1 MYRKLKNILGV
12 SLMVLAVL
20 LAQIP
25 MPEAQAEIENGS
37 AVQQDIVQS
46 STVTVTFSMNG
57 GNFYGTYNDYEFKNQ
72 SPVLVLDSKEKIASF
87 PSDKGASY
95 NSYKTDK
102 ETWYT
107 DKECLTVFDKES
119 EITKS
124 VTLYK
129 KWYHITSDGT
139 TLADKGFY
147 ISPDG
152 TVLYKYDG
160 SEINVE
166 IPDTVT
172 TIAAGAFEA
181 LEEVRGITLPPN
193 IERIDDNAFSG
204 AESGEKII
212 YVYDSQT
219 EQSKRFG
226 KTLDDKYEQLVYS
239 EYLDKEKVEEMVGI
253 NYSGTEEQKAEDTSE
268 NTNANEN
275 TNSVKTKDT
284 TANTDSSKTG
294 DTTANTDSSKTG
306 DTTANTDSSKTK
318 DTTANTDSSKT
329 GDAVTNTSST
339 KTEKSEEKAEDAS
352 SKKEETSNNNNDTT
366 KNEETS
372 NNKSTDTSKNENQE
386 NANDNTKNTSNK
398 EETSEQEESPR
409 KEETSKDQEP
419 SNNKTTDKGKTDN
432 KTTDDKTSDKETANK
447 ETANKETANKQE
459 TTTNGDSA
467 KEDSSSNEIESS
479 NKEASSSNTNP
490 TSSEEGSSTNSSSNE
505 EESSQPP
512 TSSEESPSTKPSEKP
527 ETPSSPGVIEIDPD
541 KKYTVTFKTGI
552 PDVSGE
558 KREVFNG
565 RTISEMVSVDGKQP
579 TLLKKDE
586 FALLKD
592 DGSKETTYTFEGWY
606 KDAEYTVLWDFAN
619 DTVESDITIYA
630 KWNAQAKAYY
640 SVTFKAEGAKNIP
653 DPIKVYEGDK
663 LKKPSK
669 NPKIANKEFKGWYT
683 GEAESDKKF
692 SGWNKPIKENITL
705 YARWEENGYSVTFDM
720 NGGGF
725 TGNYNGG
732 AYNNAS
738 NIKTKVAL
746 GKGIDSAAYPE
757 SVTSANMKYNNYNTD
772 SNWYTDKEC
781 LAPYSKK
788 NSNGSDKVL
797 EKDITLYKKWYY
809 TNSGFTMN
817 PNGAVLYKYNG
828 SSENVVIPSTITTI
842 GENAFSNLN
851 GIASITLP
859 EKIADV
865 RSNAFS
871 GLEKVSKDIT
881 ITAPANAENAQK
893 KAQELAKQY
902 KHLVYKSPDK
912 NASSNKNE
920 KSSNETVSVVDAGT
934 IKLGA
939 SGVGNNNSSNN
950 QEKTTD
956 KNNNTSKITV
966 GINDNGKSIL
976 GSTAQQISNAVTLA
990 NAQAQANAAKAAVI
1004 IDPNTGA
1011 AVNTT
1016 GMEEGNH
1023 TSANTASPSQT
1034 SGAASGVAQTT
1045 GGTKNASSASSNNKT
1060 GTASNAA
1067 ASQTTVRNSA
1077 AAASAPRSNEH
1088 IKDATPKTGDPIQY
1102 RMLLVCCL
1110 FSIGV
1115 LLLLTGN
1122 GNKKK
1127 AAAS

>member
-25 MPEAQAEIENGS
+25 MPEAQAEIENAS

-294 DTTANTDSSKTG
+294 D
-306 DTTANTDSSKTK
+306 
-318 DTTANTDSSKT
+318 
-329 GDAVTNTSST
+329 AVTNTSST

-386 NANDNTKNTSNK
+386 NANDNANNTSNK

-447 ETANKETANKQE
+447 ETTNKETTNKETTNEQE

-467 KEDSSSNEIESS
+467 KEDSS
-479 NKEASSSNTNP
+479 
-490 TSSEEGSSTNSSSNE
+490 
-505 EESSQPP
+505 
-512 TSSEESPSTKPSEKP
+512 
-527 ETPSSPGVIEIDPD
+527 
-541 KKYTVTFKTGI
+541 
-552 PDVSGE
+552 
-558 KREVFNG
+558 
-565 RTISEMVSVDGKQP
+565 
-579 TLLKKDE
+579 
-586 FALLKD
+586 
-592 DGSKETTYTFEGWY
+592 
-606 KDAEYTVLWDFAN
+606 
-619 DTVESDITIYA
+619 
-630 KWNAQAKAYY
+630 
-640 SVTFKAEGAKNIP
+640 
-653 DPIKVYEGDK
+653 
-663 LKKPSK
+663 
-669 NPKIANKEFKGWYT
+669 
-683 GEAESDKKF
+683 
-692 SGWNKPIKENITL
+692 
-705 YARWEENGYSVTFDM
+705 
-720 NGGGF
+720 
-725 TGNYNGG
+725 
-732 AYNNAS
+732 
-738 NIKTKVAL
+738 
-746 GKGIDSAAYPE
+746 
-757 SVTSANMKYNNYNTD
+757 
-772 SNWYTDKEC
+772 
-781 LAPYSKK
+781 
-788 NSNGSDKVL
+788 
-797 EKDITLYKKWYY
+797 
-809 TNSGFTMN
+809 
-817 PNGAVLYKYNG
+817 
-828 SSENVVIPSTITTI
+828 
-842 GENAFSNLN
+842 
-851 GIASITLP
+851 
-859 EKIADV
+859 
-865 RSNAFS
+865 
-871 GLEKVSKDIT
+871 
-881 ITAPANAENAQK
+881 
-893 KAQELAKQY
+893 
-902 KHLVYKSPDK
+902 
-912 NASSNKNE
+912 
-920 KSSNETVSVVDAGT
+920 
-934 IKLGA
+934 
-939 SGVGNNNSSNN
+939 
-950 QEKTTD
+950 
-956 KNNNTSKITV
+956 
-966 GINDNGKSIL
+966 
-976 GSTAQQISNAVTLA
+976 
-990 NAQAQANAAKAAVI
+990 
-1004 IDPNTGA
+1004 
-1011 AVNTT
+1011 
-1016 GMEEGNH
+1016 
-1023 TSANTASPSQT
+1023 
-1034 SGAASGVAQTT
+1034 
-1045 GGTKNASSASSNNKT
+1045 
-1060 GTASNAA
+1060 
-1067 ASQTTVRNSA
+1067 
-1077 AAASAPRSNEH
+1077 
-1088 IKDATPKTGDPIQY
+1088 
-1102 RMLLVCCL
+1102 
-1110 FSIGV
+1110 
-1115 LLLLTGN
+1115 
-1122 GNKKK
+1122 
-1127 AAAS
+1127 